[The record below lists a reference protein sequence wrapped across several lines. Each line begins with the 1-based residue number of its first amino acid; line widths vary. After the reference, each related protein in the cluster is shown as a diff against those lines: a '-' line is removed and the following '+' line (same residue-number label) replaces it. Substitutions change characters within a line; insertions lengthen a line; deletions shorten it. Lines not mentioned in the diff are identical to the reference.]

1 MSPLTR
7 IRIFDSLPAD
17 ALQRLEA
24 TAVTTTP
31 GNGAEIFAQGD
42 PSDALYAIIGGEGRV
57 HIGAVDRRSKKLMV
71 EVFATGDVFGEIGVI
86 DGGVRSASAVVDG
99 RVRLMRI
106 SNASFM
112 AVLGDTPRLGLNLAT
127 MLSHRLRRTFELFQD
142 ATFET
147 VEVRL
152 ARQVLYLGGQH
163 GRRTEAGTVLG
174 SRLKQHDMA
183 DLLGTTTR
191 SIITV
196 LNAWRAAD
204 IVHYDTDRAQLTI
217 VREAALQALVE
228 P

>member
-1 MSPLTR
+1 M
-7 IRIFDSLPAD
+7 
-17 ALQRLEA
+17 
-24 TAVTTTP
+24 
-31 GNGAEIFAQGD
+31 
-42 PSDALYAIIGGEGRV
+42 
-57 HIGAVDRRSKKLMV
+57 
-71 EVFATGDVFGEIGVI
+71 
-86 DGGVRSASAVVDG
+86 
-99 RVRLMRI
+99 
-106 SNASFM
+106 
-112 AVLGDTPRLGLNLAT
+112 
-127 MLSHRLRRTFELFQD
+127 
-142 ATFET
+142 
-147 VEVRL
+147 EVRL